1 MDAAS
6 TASSPSDT
14 VPMGTRKW
22 RMDPA
27 HAAILAA
34 IFWSLFAVIALL
46 VITGR
51 TGALDTVG
59 LELSRSGATLTPRG
73 PAWSLEAMRDI
84 TALGGVLLRHLF
96 AASAVIALLFLH
108 LRREALVLAGT
119 VLGGWLLNSVIKSLV
134 ARDRPTLVPHLVEA
148 GGHSFP
154 SGHSFNS
161 AVVFLATALVFSA
174 MTPRRPI
181 RRTIIGTAVLL
192 TWMIAY
198 SRVWLGVHFPSDVI
212 AGWLGGAGWVFMA
225 AAVLDRPAPRPA
237 GHIAR

>member
-6 TASSPSDT
+6 TVSRPSDRA
-14 VPMGTRKW
+14 PMETRKW
-22 RMDPA
+22 RIDPA
-27 HAAILAA
+27 QAAIVAA
-34 IFWSLFAVIALL
+34 ICWSLFALMALL

-51 TGALDTVG
+51 TGTLDTVG
-59 LELSRSGATLTPRG
+59 LKLSRSGASLASGG
-73 PAWSLEAMRDI
+73 PARLLEAMRDI
-84 TALGGVLLRHLF
+84 TALGGVLLRNLF
-96 AASAVIALLFLH
+96 AASAVIALLLLR

-119 VLGGWLLNSVIKSLV
+119 VLGGWLFNSVIKSLV

-181 RRTIIGTAVLL
+181 RWTIIGAAVLL

-198 SRVWLGVHFPSDVI
+198 SRVWLGVHYPSDVI

-225 AAVLDRPAPRPA
+225 AAVLDRPARRPA
-237 GHIAR
+237 GRMAR